1 MIIAVGNIES
11 RITMTTKIFGELEKI
26 FVVSC
31 LRREYGACAYVRG
44 KNGLGEIDRTEHS
57 LRCIPRT
64 FNAFLRDLMHACVFA
79 IPSVT
84 RVARVRCISLARKMS
99 LLEIVASRYSR
110 YKLYKLDEIF
120 TSRCFRIVPLYNGKM
135 EPISIRGVNS
145 IFYHS
150 YLSLKNAHTLIYY
163 SL

>member
-1 MIIAVGNIES
+1 MSWRKCLVLC
-11 RITMTTKIFGELEKI
+11 TKGIRS
-26 FVVSC
+26 V
-31 LRREYGACAYVRG
+31 CAYVRG
-44 KNGLGEIDRTEHS
+44 KNGLGEIDRAEHS

-64 FNAFLRDLMHACVFA
+64 FDAFLRDLMHACIFA

-120 TSRCFRIVPLYNGKM
+120 TSRYFRIVPLHVTERWNQYQWLNGIFCTII
-135 EPISIRGVNS
+135 ISSFDNVYFNIYILFN
-145 IFYHS
+145 
-150 YLSLKNAHTLIYY
+150 LI
-163 SL
+163 

>member
-1 MIIAVGNIES
+1 MH
-11 RITMTTKIFGELEKI
+11 
-26 FVVSC
+26 
-31 LRREYGACAYVRG
+31 G
-44 KNGLGEIDRTEHS
+44 KNGLGEIDRAERS

-64 FNAFLRDLMHACVFA
+64 FDAFLRDLMHACIFA

-120 TSRCFRIVPLYNGKM
+120 TSRYFRIVPLHVTERWDQYRDVANG
-135 EPISIRGVNS
+135 
-145 IFYHS
+145 IFFVQ
-150 YLSLKNAHTLIYY
+150 
-163 SL
+163 